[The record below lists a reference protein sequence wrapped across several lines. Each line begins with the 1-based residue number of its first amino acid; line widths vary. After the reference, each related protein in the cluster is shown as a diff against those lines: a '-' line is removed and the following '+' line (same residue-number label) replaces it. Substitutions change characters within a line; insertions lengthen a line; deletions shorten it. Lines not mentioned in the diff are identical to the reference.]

1 MKTVAYVFTD
11 IPFSESHSPYFFIK
25 NGLKLLNERALEM
38 IPKCGRVESLVEES
52 SSYLLGCFYE
62 IHLKFLTSHIYVYLG
77 NCELW
82 LFGKGPLILSH
93 QQAKFRSH
101 RLVKVEI

>member
-38 IPKCGRVESLVEES
+38 IPKCGRVEPLVEEYS
-52 SSYLLGCFYE
+52 CLPARLL
-62 IHLKFLTSHIYVYLG
+62 LRDTS
-77 NCELW
+77 
-82 LFGKGPLILSH
+82 
-93 QQAKFRSH
+93 
-101 RLVKVEI
+101 